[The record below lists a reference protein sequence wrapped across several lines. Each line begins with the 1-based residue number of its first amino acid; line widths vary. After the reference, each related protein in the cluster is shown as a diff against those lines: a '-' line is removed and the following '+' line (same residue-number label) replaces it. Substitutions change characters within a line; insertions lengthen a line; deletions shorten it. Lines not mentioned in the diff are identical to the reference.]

1 MTMQSGKTYR
11 DVRCIDGLRCT
22 ADGEFVFRGK
32 PKKVIY
38 ATKNFGNGKATARL
52 TFHKLNGIH
61 TVYLQAA
68 KAVAM
73 AWKPNYE
80 EGDYIIFKDEDIHNI
95 SVDNLILCDKSD
107 YYNFLRRNSIHIADN
122 IEERKR
128 KLQLVADEALLTKH
142 YFETLDMKPINQHV
156 TEYLYTCLMTYCRET
171 LFLGERTSLEIVPDC
186 LARMYEC
193 IMNGMCLYN
202 YERYCK
208 KLLLN
213 YKKKG
218 NFGIEGSVPK
228 PIEIN
233 IKHLNLDCL
242 WERYKKSSRR

>member
-1 MTMQSGKTYR
+1 MSNQEIYR
-11 DVRCIDGLRCT
+11 DVKAIDGLSCT
-22 ADGEFVFRGK
+22 CDGKFRYRGRMK
-32 PKKVIY
+32 SVIY
-38 ATKNFGNGKATARL
+38 AKKNFGNGKATARL
-52 TFHKLNGIH
+52 TFFNKNGKTRYI
-61 TVYLQAA
+61 QAA

-80 EGDYIIFKDEDIHNI
+80 DGDYIIFKDEDIHNI
-95 SVDNLILCDKSD
+95 CADNLILCDKAD
-107 YYNFLRRNSIHIADN
+107 YYEYLRRNSKHIADG

-142 YFETLDMKPINQHV
+142 YFETLDIQPINQHV
-156 TEYLYTCLMTYCRET
+156 KEYLYACLMKYCKET
-171 LFLGERTSLEIVPDC
+171 LFLGERIALDIVPEC

-208 KLLLN
+208 KMLLN

-218 NFGIEGSVPK
+218 NFGLTGEIPK

-233 IKHLNLDCL
+233 VQSLNLDCL
-242 WERYKKSSRR
+242 WERFQKSTRK